1 LVFFLA
7 LAEKPNNQYLTFN
20 LHNKK
25 LKDNPK
31 INQPAGAGAP
41 LTNDQA
47 SFSFGEG
54 LGMRDN
60 LPVQGHP

>member
-1 LVFFLA
+1 LVFLVG
-7 LAEKPNNQYLTFN
+7 LIEKPNNQYLTFN
-20 LHNKK
+20 LHTQQ
-25 LKDNPK
+25 LKENIK

-41 LTNDQA
+41 
-47 SFSFGEG
+47 FSFGEG